1 MRENKK
7 NFSLY
12 YFTVSAV
19 VLAVGTTI
27 GVIVSTLTGSL
38 KSVAIGVGNG
48 LKTLGGKIAREFSQ
62 VSSVR

>member
-1 MRENKK
+1 M
-7 NFSLY
+7 
-12 YFTVSAV
+12 
-19 VLAVGTTI
+19 
-27 GVIVSTLTGSL
+27 STLTGSL